1 MRSAARRPR
10 DLLFDQQLDSPPG
23 GDRILSDMT
32 ASLSIGE
39 YSGAT
44 YLSVKTL
51 WHYHEVGL
59 LEPAHVDLSSGYRYY
74 RPDQIGPAPIIRRL
88 RDLEMPV
95 ERLKGALDA
104 TDLRGQVFGASRR

>member
-10 DLLFDQQLDSPPG
+10 DLLFDQQLDSPFG

-39 YSGAT
+39 YSRAT

-51 WHYHEVGL
+51 RHYHGVGL
-59 LEPAHVDLSSGYRYY
+59 LEPA
-74 RPDQIGPAPIIRRL
+74 QTEIAWPIHRTPPQQSPPHPRKEQ
-88 RDLEMPV
+88 R
-95 ERLKGALDA
+95 
-104 TDLRGQVFGASRR
+104 